1 MATNQAISLNEN
13 NDENVNVIATT
24 NVPTAGTA
32 LDLTGKTVEAYL
44 KPSKATADGDGA
56 VWKGSTATTG
66 VTVTDAPNGHL
77 TVNIPAASVTTT
89 QTWWRVDVLSGGLR
103 KTVIYG
109 AVTVVDL

>member
-13 NDENVNVIATT
+13 NDENVNVVATT
-24 NVPTAGTA
+24 NVPTAGTV
-32 LDLTGKTVEAYL
+32 LDLTGKTVEAFL
-44 KPSKATADGDGA
+44 KPSKATADADGA
-56 VWKGSTATTG
+56 VWKGTIGSG
-66 VTVTDAPNGHL
+66 VTVTDAAAGHL